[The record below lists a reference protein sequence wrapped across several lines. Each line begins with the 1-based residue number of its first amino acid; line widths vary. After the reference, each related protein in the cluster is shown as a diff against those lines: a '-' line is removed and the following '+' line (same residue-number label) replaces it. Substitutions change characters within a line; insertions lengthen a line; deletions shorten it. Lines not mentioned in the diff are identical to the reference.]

1 MHEDTISLPK
11 IMNGFLNDHIVDI
24 VLWFEIDIFSH
35 AIQYLIEKEN
45 GPRTINDL
53 KLINAGKILENNR
66 TLADSRLPVGE
77 LPGGLITMHVVVRIP
92 VADKKNGNYVLF
104 FGHACELRLCCMYH
118 LAHALWCICCCCY

>member
-1 MHEDTISLPK
+1 MITLLTLC
-11 IMNGFLNDHIVDI
+11 F
-24 VLWFEIDIFSH
+24 VLKLTCFSS

-45 GPRTINDL
+45 GPRMINDL

-92 VADKKNGNYVLF
+92 VADKKSGNYVSI
-104 FGHACELRLCCMYH
+104 FGHGCNYVAH
-118 LAHALWCICCCCY
+118 IFLAHLVILLVLLVSS